1 VGGLRRGWRTTYEAA
16 AELTGIGVRSRTTRL
31 VARGRDNEPAMTPR
45 PDIAPH
51 DVLDRVA
58 CASLVDAMGRI
69 HSHRAH
75 ILSLVSPAPRRLFG
89 PVATIAYLPH
99 RDDLPQTD
107 LGFGA
112 LFHEAVGDSPAGTVL
127 VLSSGGYPDA
137 SHGGGTKLSRIQNTG
152 AAGVLADGR
161 LRDFDQLAGYAFA
174 TWCRGEATRWGG
186 DTVMPFAANVPV
198 EIGGVCVIPGD
209 YVYADSSGAVV
220 IPRASLQRV
229 IDEALSVE
237 AEDARSL
244 EEIATETAPR
254 PRTQG

>member
-1 VGGLRRGWRTTYEAA
+1 MTNG
-16 AELTGIGVRSRTTRL
+16 
-31 VARGRDNEPAMTPR
+31 PAVSEG
-45 PDIAPH
+45 
-51 DVLDRVA
+51 VLDGVG

-89 PVATIAYLPH
+89 AVATIAYLPY
-99 RDDLPQTD
+99 RDDLPQTE

-112 LFHEAVGDSPAGTVL
+112 LFDEALGASATGKVL

-137 SHGGGTKLSRIQNTG
+137 SHGGGTKLSRLERTG

-161 LRDFDQLAGYAFA
+161 LRDFDQLADYGFA

-186 DTVMPFAANVPV
+186 DTVMPFAANVAV
-198 EIGGVCVIPGD
+198 EIGGVCVTPGD
-209 YVYADSSGAVV
+209 YLYADTSGAVV
-220 IPRASLQRV
+220 IPAASLQRV
-229 IDEALSVE
+229 IHEAQRVE

-244 EEIATETAPR
+244 EEIAGEGPA
-254 PRTQG
+254 GS

>member
-1 VGGLRRGWRTTYEAA
+1 
-16 AELTGIGVRSRTTRL
+16 
-31 VARGRDNEPAMTPR
+31 MTAR
-45 PDIAPH
+45 PDILPD

-58 CASLVDAMGRI
+58 CASLVDAMGRV
-69 HSHRAH
+69 HSHRAY

-89 PVATIAYLPH
+89 PAATIAYLPY

-107 LGFGA
+107 LGFGG
-112 LFHEAVGDSPAGTVL
+112 LFHQAVDRSPAGTVL

-137 SHGGGTKLSRIQNTG
+137 SHGGGMKLSRLQNTG

-161 LRDFDQLAGYAFA
+161 LRDFDQLRDYAFA

-186 DTVMPFAANVPV
+186 DTVMPFAANVAV
-198 EIGGVCVIPGD
+198 EIGGVCVVPGD
-209 YVYADSSGAVV
+209 YVYADASGAVV

-237 AEDARSL
+237 ADDARSL
-244 EEIATETAPR
+244 EEIASEDPEETSR
-254 PRTQG
+254 G

>member
-1 VGGLRRGWRTTYEAA
+1 MT
-16 AELTGIGVRSRTTRL
+16 I
-31 VARGRDNEPAMTPR
+31 EPATVS
-45 PDIAPH
+45 DE
-51 DVLDRVA
+51 VLERVA

-75 ILSLVSPAPRRLFG
+75 ILSLVSPAPRRMFG
-89 PVATIAYLPH
+89 PAATIAYLPY
-99 RDDLPQTD
+99 RDELPQTA

-112 LFHEAVGDSPAGTVL
+112 LFHQAVGESPAGKVL

-137 SHGGGTKLSRIQNTG
+137 SHGGGTKLSRLQNTR

-161 LRDFDQLAGYAFA
+161 LRDFDQLGDYAFT

-186 DTVMPFAANVPV
+186 DTVMPFAANVAV
-198 EIGGVCVIPGD
+198 EIAGVCVIPGD
-209 YVYADSSGAVV
+209 YLYADASGAVV
-220 IPRASLQRV
+220 IPRSSLKRV

-244 EEIATETAPR
+244 EQIATEQPT
-254 PRTQG
+254 RTSPE

>member
-1 VGGLRRGWRTTYEAA
+1 MS
-16 AELTGIGVRSRTTRL
+16 TGPGIVL
-31 VARGRDNEPAMTPR
+31 D
-45 PDIAPH
+45 
-51 DVLDRVA
+51 DVLDRVP
-58 CASLVDAMGRI
+58 CASLVDAMGRV

-89 PVATIAYLPH
+89 PAATIAYLPY
-99 RDDLPQTD
+99 RDDLPQTHT
-107 LGFGA
+107 GFGH
-112 LFHEAVGDSPAGTVL
+112 LFHEALGEAPAGAVL

-137 SHGGGTKLSRIQNTG
+137 SHGGGMKLSRLQHTG

-161 LRDFDQLAGYAFA
+161 LRDFNQLRDYPFA

-186 DTVMPFAANVPV
+186 DTVMPFAANVAV
-198 EIGGVCVIPGD
+198 EIGGVAVLPGD
-209 YVYADSSGAVV
+209 YVYADASGAVV

-244 EEIATETAPR
+244 EEIAPEHR
-254 PRTQG
+254 GCR

>member
-1 VGGLRRGWRTTYEAA
+1 
-16 AELTGIGVRSRTTRL
+16 
-31 VARGRDNEPAMTPR
+31 
-45 PDIAPH
+45 
-51 DVLDRVA
+51 
-58 CASLVDAMGRI
+58 MGRV

-89 PVATIAYLPH
+89 PVATIAYLPY
-99 RDDLPQTD
+99 RDDLPQTE

-112 LFHEAVGDSPAGTVL
+112 LFHQAVGESPAGTVL
-127 VLSSGGYPDA
+127 VLSSGGYPEA
-137 SHGGGTKLSRIQNTG
+137 SHGGGTKLSRLQNTG

-161 LRDFDQLAGYAFA
+161 LRDFDQLSDYAFV

-186 DTVMPFAANVPV
+186 DTVMPFAANAAV

-209 YVYADSSGAVV
+209 YVYADASGAVV

-229 IDEALSVE
+229 IDEALTAE

-244 EEIATETAPR
+244 EQIAAER
-254 PRTQG
+254 PEDTSPE

>member
-1 VGGLRRGWRTTYEAA
+1 MGRPCPRACSTGVG
-16 AELTGIGVRSRTTRL
+16 
-31 VARGRDNEPAMTPR
+31 
-45 PDIAPH
+45 
-51 DVLDRVA
+51 

-89 PVATIAYLPH
+89 PVATIAYLPY
-99 RDDLPQTD
+99 RDDLPQTE

-112 LFHEAVGDSPAGTVL
+112 MFDEALGASATGKVL

-137 SHGGGTKLSRIQNTG
+137 SHGGGTKLSRLERTG

-161 LRDFDQLAGYAFA
+161 LRDFDQLADYGFA

-186 DTVMPFAANVPV
+186 DTVMPFAANVAV
-198 EIGGVCVIPGD
+198 EIGGVCVTPGD
-209 YVYADSSGAVV
+209 YLYADTSGAVV
-220 IPRASLQRV
+220 IPAASLQRV
-229 IDEALSVE
+229 IHEAQRVE

-244 EEIATETAPR
+244 AEIAGEDPA
-254 PRTQG
+254 GS

>member
-1 VGGLRRGWRTTYEAA
+1 
-16 AELTGIGVRSRTTRL
+16 
-31 VARGRDNEPAMTPR
+31 MTV
-45 PDIAPH
+45 PD

-58 CASLVDAMGRI
+58 CASLVDAMGRV
-69 HSHRAH
+69 HNHRAH

-89 PVATIAYLPH
+89 PAATIAFLPY
-99 RDDLPQTD
+99 RDDLPQTE

-112 LFHEAVGDSPAGTVL
+112 LFHQAVGESSAGTVL

-137 SHGGGTKLSRIQNTG
+137 SHGGGTKLSRLQNTG

-161 LRDFDQLAGYAFA
+161 LRDFDQLGDYAFA

-186 DTVMPFAANVPV
+186 ETVMPFAANVAV

-209 YVYADSSGAVV
+209 YVYADASGAVV
-220 IPRASLQRV
+220 IPRPSLQRV
-229 IDEALSVE
+229 IAEALNVE

-244 EEIATETAPR
+244 QEIATEQPGDDPPDPHKGLDPGVAGREGGR
-254 PRTQG
+254 PD